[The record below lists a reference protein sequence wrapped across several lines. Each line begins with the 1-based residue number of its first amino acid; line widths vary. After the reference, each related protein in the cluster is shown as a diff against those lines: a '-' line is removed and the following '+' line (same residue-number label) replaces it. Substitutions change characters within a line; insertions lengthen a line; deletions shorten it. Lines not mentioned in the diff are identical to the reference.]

1 MIELYGIV
9 KFRKLG
15 PAIFKDM
22 ISYIQ
27 ARTEIDYD
35 DLPPND
41 QEKLEN
47 LCNAMNI
54 ATVAY
59 KTSVDAND
67 VDSTMHWEAEIAKI
81 QESINNLLEGNR
93 NFI

>member
-1 MIELYGIV
+1 MNDSYYSSLPINSIEVCFNAL
-9 KFRKLG
+9 
-15 PAIFKDM
+15 
-22 ISYIQ
+22 
-27 ARTEIDYD
+27 IDYD